1 MKNYSS
7 KIAFTLA
14 EVLITLGIIG
24 IVAAI
29 TIPTL
34 VTNISNRGY
43 VERLFKTYSVLQ
55 NATNMII
62 AEEGDPAQWSWT
74 DYYQNDGTNIDNE
87 RIVDLYRKKLKII
100 GECEPISDSIENEC
114 HVNPYDY
121 KYLNGETGTSVTDH
135 ANYRLFHLN
144 YQFILSDGAVIGLR
158 FKESNVGVFWGQ
170 PDLLFTIDVNG
181 KSGPNQIGRDVFW
194 LYMKKDGHGKILP
207 YTNEP
212 FLDNGIDQRNTCES
226 DKKGYSCAYR
236 IFQERKMN
244 Y

>member
-14 EVLITLGIIG
+14 EVLITLGISG

-29 TIPTL
+29 TIPTR

-43 VERLFKTYSVLQ
+43 VERLFRTYSVLQ

-121 KYLNGETGTSVTDH
+121 KNLNGETGTSVTDH
-135 ANYRLFHLN
+135 VNCRLFNLN

-158 FKESNVGVFWGQ
+158 FKESNVGVFWVQ
-170 PDLLFTIDVNG
+170 PDLLFSIDVNG
-181 KSGPNQIGRDVFW
+181 KSGPNQICRDVFW
-194 LYMKKDGHGKILP
+194 LYM
-207 YTNEP
+207 
-212 FLDNGIDQRNTCES
+212 
-226 DKKGYSCAYR
+226 
-236 IFQERKMN
+236 
-244 Y
+244 